1 MTVYF
6 DDEEHH
12 REINGPTF
20 HLALDPKV
28 FIGGGDNF
36 VVTRGKG
43 LRAQYFTLHWTLK
56 SSLVVETTLSLPE
69 VRD

>member
-1 MTVYF
+1 MIYFRWHLLTIIHYNHTVTVYY

-12 REINGPTF
+12 REITGSTF

-36 VVTRGKG
+36 VVTRG
-43 LRAQYFTLHWTLK
+43 RCSVANRCRHTIMC
-56 SSLVVETTLSLPE
+56 
-69 VRD
+69 